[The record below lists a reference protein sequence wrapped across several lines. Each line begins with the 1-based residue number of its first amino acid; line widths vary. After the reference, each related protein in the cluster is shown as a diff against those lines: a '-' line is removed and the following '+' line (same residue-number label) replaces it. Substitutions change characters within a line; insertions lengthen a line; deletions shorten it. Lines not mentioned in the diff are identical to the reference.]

1 MKPSEL
7 HNGILWIEESA
18 SKERCPAFRSP
29 NKRLFYPTCERRI
42 VIRKKIKVVPIKPTV
57 SSNVFDKT
65 DIRMGMIERVE
76 DIKVADKLVRL
87 KVDSGDHK
95 RILLAG
101 IKVERQSS
109 KEIEGKHALFV
120 VNLESRK
127 MMGEVS
133 EGMLL
138 DIGYTDG
145 ITAMLSVPEIPVPN
159 GSRAG

>member
-1 MKPSEL
+1 M
-7 HNGILWIEESA
+7 GIVWIEESA
-18 SKERCPAFRSP
+18 SKERCPVFRSP

-57 SSNVFDKT
+57 SFTVFDKT
-65 DIRMGMIERVE
+65 DIRVETIERIE

-87 KVDSGDHK
+87 KVDSCDHR

-101 IKVERQSS
+101 IKVECQSP
-109 KEIEGKHALFV
+109 KEIEGDQAFFV

-138 DIGYTDG
+138 DIGYADG
-145 ITAMLSVPEIPVPN
+145 ITAMLSVPEIPLPN